1 MNNSRGFTLIE
12 MIIGGAVLLIV
23 LMIATSFFIFQSRHG
38 GQLMRETGVRET
50 VSSALTMIKRDIMQ
64 AGSGLYEQPELSL
77 WVDDA
82 FTGTGGNA
90 WYRKLYVSYSG
101 YLSGSGPPQPP
112 AANADYT
119 TVANVY
125 SVYGTKEKRN
135 CAIFGG
141 LGTGVTDFTIAA
153 MPGDIW
159 GVLLF
164 NKTTNIRS
172 FQRYT
177 ISEDKTPTSDSY
189 TPKYKFTI
197 AGSAASQTFTPV
209 ICYQLAYDTS
219 AIPAIADVNFPEL
232 RRNGSTIAGGIGD
245 RSMRIIMPTVSES
258 GGFRI
263 RCQFIDNSGNET
275 WVPSS
280 SVTFGDGTPATT
292 FNNLRMVEVQ
302 LRYRTKKSREAEGE
316 PLASDKQ
323 AGWSQIVTKT
333 INVSPR
339 ELVLARY

>member
-1 MNNSRGFTLIE
+1 MKNSRGFTLIE

-38 GQLMRETGVRET
+38 GQLMRETGIRET

-64 AGSGLYEQPELSL
+64 AGSGLYSQPELGL
-77 WVDDA
+77 WVDDP
-82 FTGTGGNA
+82 FVGSGGNA
-90 WYRKLYVSYSG
+90 WYRKLYVSYGG
-101 YLSGSGPPQPP
+101 YLSGGVPPQPP
-112 AANADYT
+112 PANPDYV
-119 TVANVY
+119 TVANIY
-125 SVYGTKEKRN
+125 SVYGTKEKMN
-135 CAIFGG
+135 SAIFGG

-159 GVLLF
+159 GALLF
-164 NKTTNIRS
+164 DTTTNTRS

-177 ISEDKTPTSDSY
+177 VSEDKTPTSDSY

-197 AGSAASQTFTPV
+197 AGSSASTTQTFTPV

-245 RSMRIIMPTVSES
+245 RSMRIVMPTVSES

-275 WVPSS
+275 WVPSNTAVFNS
-280 SVTFGDGTPATT
+280 QT